1 MPPSTRFEPRR
12 SLGRTRFVATAIGQ
26 GDVADRSIPKERCV
40 SIVRRALDA
49 GINVVDTAPMYE
61 DGYSEE
67 IVGEALRGRREGVLL
82 VDKVDDLDATVAPQL
97 DASLERL
104 GAPAIDLVLFHAV
117 PDLETWRRLSA
128 PDGGF
133 AQLGEEIARGRAR
146 FRGISS
152 HHADVLAAA
161 VESGLCD
168 AIMFPVGPI
177 GDPRYTTEIL
187 PRARA
192 LGVGTIGMKVFAGG
206 KLLGDTEGYQR
217 PLTERPRGKL
227 SSGGVDDA
235 QPTLPRLPVRDCLR
249 YALTLDPDVTLLGLS
264 FENEQDAAFA
274 AAAEASPLSAEELE
288 DLRARA
294 VEAARGKGRVW
305 WDPTGASSS
314 SRIIEVSE
322 TRSS

>member
-1 MPPSTRFEPRR
+1 MPVSPRFQPRR
-12 SLGRTRFVATAIGQ
+12 SLGRTGFVATAIGQ

-67 IVGEALRGRREGVLL
+67 IVGEALRGRRDGVLL
-82 VDKVDDLDATVAPQL
+82 VDKVDDLGGPVRPQL

-104 GAPAIDLVLFHAV
+104 GLPSIDLVLFHAV
-117 PDLETWRRLSA
+117 PDLETWGRLAA
-128 PDGGF
+128 PYGGF
-133 AQLGEEIARGRAR
+133 AQLAEEMARGRAR

-161 VESGLCD
+161 LGSGLCD
-168 AIMFPVGPI
+168 AIMLPVGPI
-177 GDPRYTTEIL
+177 GDPRYTAEIL
-187 PRARA
+187 PRARE

-217 PLTERPRGKL
+217 PLSIRPRGKL
-227 SSGGVDDA
+227 SSGGIDDA
-235 QPTLPRLPVRDCLR
+235 EPTLPRLPVRDCLR
-249 YALTLDPDVTLLGLS
+249 YALALDPDVALLGLS

-274 AAAEASPLSAEELE
+274 AAAEAPPMSAPERE

-294 VEAARGKGRVW
+294 HEATRGKGRVW
-305 WDPTGASSS
+305 WDPTGAV
-314 SRIIEVSE
+314 RIPDPQ
-322 TRSS
+322 

>member
-1 MPPSTRFEPRR
+1 MTASPRFRPRR
-12 SLGRTRFVATAIGQ
+12 PLGRTGFVATAIGQ

-40 SIVRRALDA
+40 AVVRRALDA

-82 VDKVDDLDATVAPQL
+82 VDKVDDLGAPVAPQL

-104 GAPAIDLVLFHAV
+104 GLPSIDLVLFHAV
-117 PDLETWRRLSA
+117 PDLETWRRLAA
-128 PDGGF
+128 PGGGF
-133 AQLGEEIARGRAR
+133 AQLADEVSRGRAR
-146 FRGISS
+146 LRGISS

-168 AIMFPVGPI
+168 AVMLPVGPI
-177 GDPRYTTEIL
+177 GDPRFTREIL

-217 PLTERPRGKL
+217 PLSSRPRGKL
-227 SSGGVDDA
+227 SSGGADDA
-235 QPTLPRLPVRDCLR
+235 EPTLPRVPVRDCVR
-249 YALTLDPDVTLLGLS
+249 YAFAMDPDVALLGLS

-274 AAAEASPLSAEELE
+274 AVDGAPPLSGPEL
-288 DLRARA
+288 DTLRARA
-294 VEAARGKGRVW
+294 LEAARGKGRVW
-305 WDPTGASSS
+305 WDPTGA
-314 SRIIEVSE
+314 VKLG
-322 TRSS
+322 